1 MAVSQD
7 VQDAIDAA
15 VAAAVTAKPN
25 YPAGGQPSV
34 PAQHVT
40 VQVPK
45 QDAQGN
51 PVLDSQGKPVLVD
64 QVISTVTGLPPKNS
78 LDIYLAQKGPEPEQ
92 PDWNWNPSAG
102 ADAIPVKT
110 PQQIADEEA
119 ARLAAAAKAEQARK
133 EFEENMANI
142 WTPNPQD
149 AVPSAPTPKRENP
162 YKDPYAAPDFALL
175 ADPVTG
181 VVPGIS
187 ARDPWSGKWSVQ
199 GTSGL
204 TVESADSAA
213 AAASLWNTLV
223 AGWKKP

>member
-7 VQDAIDAA
+7 VQDAITT
-15 VAAAVTAKPN
+15 AVTAATTAAMDLQTEALKAANGRGKMPD
-25 YPAGGQPSV
+25 QLIEV
-34 PAQHVT
+34 
-40 VQVPK
+40 
-45 QDAQGN
+45 DE
-51 PVLDSQGKPVLVD
+51 LDSAGKPTGNKIKV
-64 QVISTVTGLPPKNS
+64 STVTGLPPKNS